1 MIHYTCDSCKKQ
13 IDPEHDVRYVVRL
26 EVYASL
32 GASEDPEDD
41 DRDHLEEIQDILES
55 LDVDE
60 DEVSEEV
67 YHKSRYDLCSVCR
80 ERYLRNPL
88 GRVARQQVGFSQN

>member
-1 MIHYTCDSCKKQ
+1 MIHYTCDSCQKP
-13 IDPEHDVRYVVRL
+13 IDPEQDVRYVVRL

-32 GASEDPEDD
+32 GTDEGPEDD

-60 DEVSEEV
+60 EEVGEEV
-67 YHKSRYDLCSVCR
+67 YHKSRYDLV
-80 ERYLRNPL
+80 
-88 GRVARQQVGFSQN
+88 

>member
-13 IDPEHDVRYVVRL
+13 IDPEQDVRYVVRL

-32 GASEDPEDD
+32 NGEEESDD

-60 DEVSEEV
+60 DEISEEV

-88 GRVARQQVGFSQN
+88 GCIVRQQVGFSKN